1 MLVFVRFQRGEEAVD
16 ALCEAII
23 DDTLILERFDLV
35 AAMVAFLVYLG
46 LFGAD
51 EGLLV
56 DVWVYFDVAIV
67 RKLEVVLCLLDCDGN
82 RSHDFHILTHLL

>member
-1 MLVFVRFQRGEEAVD
+1 MRFQRGEQAVD

-23 DDTLILERFDLV
+23 DDTLILERSDLV
-35 AAMVAFLVYLG
+35 AAVVAFLVYLS

-56 DVWVYFDVAIV
+56 DVWVYFDVAV
-67 RKLEVVLCLLDCDGN
+67 VGKLEIVLCLLDCDRH
-82 RSHDFHILTHLL
+82 RSHDFDILTHLL